1 MSFSIPCGLKTF
13 CFMKEFKTIDDQINL
28 LIQRGVI
35 VTDIEGTR
43 SLLLENNYYNVVN
56 GYKDIFLE
64 GKNTYR
70 KGTTFEEIFALYE
83 FDKNIR
89 SILLTYI
96 LGIENKL
103 RSLVA
108 YYFSKYHGNDNY
120 LTLDNFDNLK
130 DVPSTSYYTKQQ
142 RTKSIQD
149 LITSVQKKISATINS
164 KEYIKH
170 YIVDYGF
177 VPMWVLVNTLSFGE
191 ISKFLEL
198 MKQKERIEISKFYNI
213 KENDLVQYIKLLAFF
228 RNLCA
233 HDERIYNVKVPKYLF
248 IPDNKYHEM
257 LELPKNNDTYK
268 YGKNDL
274 FAVLI
279 ALKVL
284 LSTEDYNTLYNKFF
298 GRVKSLENK
307 LTTIDIS
314 DVLKIMNFPENWC
327 KIKKF

>member
-64 GKNTYR
+64 EKNTYR

-142 RTKSIQD
+142 RTKNIQD

-198 MKQKERIEISKFYNI
+198 MK
-213 KENDLVQYIKLLAFF
+213 D
-228 RNLCA
+228 
-233 HDERIYNVKVPKYLF
+233 
-248 IPDNKYHEM
+248 
-257 LELPKNNDTYK
+257 YK
-268 YGKNDL
+268 
-274 FAVLI
+274 
-279 ALKVL
+279 
-284 LSTEDYNTLYNKFF
+284 TLYNKFF